1 MKRTFSRRPA
11 VSVKEL
17 IPEEY
22 YFSRSTHR
30 PIFTRYSVC
39 LCVCVCAFFVFF
51 FLFLNAFSL
60 ISKSFKC
67 PGFLVY
73 SCTKFFFFLQV
84 LITIWNLVPLRSS
97 LKNEGWEFTKEIGD
111 EFGHVPPT
119 PRPFE
124 DITMPRGRQPPS
136 GSLKR
141 EPRPIRAEETSIP
154 QPQFYEPEKSGAPP
168 STSTKG
174 DGYEGDDE
182 IRRRR
187 APREGRDEIEM
198 EDIGGYREIDNNPD
212 PERTGGAQALP
223 PAYDSRQPREEP
235 LYAQVDKSKKK
246 MYKLQGT
253 EGQQSDSWV

>member
-1 MKRTFSRRPA
+1 M
-11 VSVKEL
+11 
-17 IPEEY
+17 
-22 YFSRSTHR
+22 
-30 PIFTRYSVC
+30 
-39 LCVCVCAFFVFF
+39 
-51 FLFLNAFSL
+51 
-60 ISKSFKC
+60 
-67 PGFLVY
+67 
-73 SCTKFFFFLQV
+73 
-84 LITIWNLVPLRSS
+84 PLRSS

-124 DITMPRGRQPPS
+124 DITMPRGRQPPP

-154 QPQFYEPEKSGAPP
+154 QPQFYEPEKSGPPP

-187 APREGRDEIEM
+187 APREVRDEIEM
-198 EDIGGYREIDNNPD
+198 EDIGGYRELDNNPD

-235 LYAQVDKSKKK
+235 LYAQVDKSKKQ